1 MFIRALLLCL
11 LFAAPLHAG
20 EVYRWVD
27 EAGGVHYSDQPPPP
41 SAKQGKAI
49 KARGNVVEVDKE
61 SFDTKLARKNNPV
74 ILYSSHCGPVC
85 DQAQELLQQ
94 RGIPFTL
101 KDPAK
106 VLEDAVELK
115 KLIGA
120 VEVPVLVTGKSHRKG
135 FDAVVWNDLLDQAG
149 YPKSPLIPSKPVT
162 PSPDTS
168 R

>member
-1 MFIRALLLCL
+1 MFNRTLLLCL

-27 EAGGVHYSDQPPPP
+27 KGGGVHYSDQPPPP
-41 SAKQGKAI
+41 SAKQGKTI
-49 KARGNVVEVDKE
+49 KAKGNVVEVDKE
-61 SFDTKLARKNNPV
+61 SFDTKLARANNP
-74 ILYSSHCGPVC
+74 ITLYSTNCGPVC

-106 VLEDAVELK
+106 VLENAVDLK
-115 KLIGA
+115 KLTGV
-120 VEVPVLVTGKSHRKG
+120 VEVPVLVAGKAHRKG
-135 FDAVVWNDLLDQAG
+135 FDAAGWNELLDQAG
-149 YPKSPLIPSKPVT
+149 YPKSPLIPSKPVA
-162 PSPDTS
+162 PSPSTS